1 MHLYLIRHAD
11 AVPLG
16 EQGIQDDEQ
25 RPLTPEGEAQA
36 ETLAQAIARLGV
48 RLDALLTSPLV
59 RAKQTAQRLATKAAR
74 LKECPALAPGH
85 KKRELLELLLGVK
98 GEAVGLVGHNP
109 DLSELVGWFVGDKN
123 AGIDLDKSGV
133 ACVAFDGKPAK
144 GGGVLVWLITPD
156 WSAAVAGERGQ

>member
-16 EQGIQDDEQ
+16 EQGIQHDEQ
-25 RPLTPEGEAQA
+25 RPLTSKGEAQA
-36 ETLAQAIARLGV
+36 EALAQAIGRLGV

-85 KKRELLELLLGVK
+85 KKREVLEHVREVK
-98 GEAVGLVGHNP
+98 GDAIGLVGHNP
-109 DLSELVGWFVGDKN
+109 DLSELVGWFVGDKK
-123 AGIDLDKSGV
+123 AGIDMDKSGA
-133 ACVAFDGKPAK
+133 ACVAFDGKPTK
-144 GGGVLVWLITPD
+144 GGGVLVWLITPE
-156 WSAAVAGERGQ
+156 WSTAVGGQ